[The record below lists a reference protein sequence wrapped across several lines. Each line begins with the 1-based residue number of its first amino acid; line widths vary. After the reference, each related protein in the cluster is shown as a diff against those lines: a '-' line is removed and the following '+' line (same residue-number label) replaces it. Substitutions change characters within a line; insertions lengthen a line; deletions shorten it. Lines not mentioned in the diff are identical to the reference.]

1 MKNFNFTIKDGPGKY
16 SSLDKEYNSFLR
28 LQLKDS
34 GEDETY
40 RWETYNL
47 IMDELLKIEERDSFN
62 EIKYR
67 LTDGENPNKV
77 IIDVLSRLDYD
88 SNLIFLLERRLKD
101 FIEEDF
107 YNRFC

>member
-16 SSLDKEYNSFLR
+16 SNLDKEYNSFLKIR
-28 LQLKDS
+28 LKDS
-34 GEDETY
+34 GEDEFY

-47 IMDELLKIEERDSFN
+47 IMDELLKIGEKSSFN

-77 IIDVLSRLDYD
+77 IMNVLSKLDYD
-88 SNLIFLLERRLKD
+88 SNLIFLLKRRIKD

>member
-16 SSLDKEYNSFLR
+16 SNLDKEYNSFLKIN
-28 LQLKDS
+28 LKDS
-34 GEDETY
+34 GEDEFY

-47 IMDELLKIEERDSFN
+47 IMDELLKIGEKSSFN

-77 IIDVLSRLDYD
+77 IMNVLSKVDYV
-88 SNLIFLLERRLKD
+88 SNLIFLLRRRIKD
-101 FIEEDF
+101 FI
-107 YNRFC
+107 

>member
-16 SSLDKEYNSFLR
+16 SNLDKEYNSFLNVR
-28 LQLKDS
+28 LKDS
-34 GEDETY
+34 SDDEFY

-47 IMDELLKIEERDSFN
+47 IMDELLKINEKSSFN

-77 IIDVLSRLDYD
+77 ILSVLSKLYYD
-88 SNLIFLLERRLKD
+88 SSLIFLLKRRVRD
-101 FIEEDF
+101 FMEEDF
-107 YNRFC
+107 YNRFY

>member
-1 MKNFNFTIKDGPGKY
+1 VTNINQYK
-16 SSLDKEYNSFLR
+16 SLS
-28 LQLKDS
+28 QLYDAV
-34 GEDETY
+34 DPF
-40 RWETYNL
+40 
-47 IMDELLKIEERDSFN
+47 IERDSFN

-77 IIDVLSRLDYD
+77 IIDVLSRLEYD